1 MVGAGLAVQLKA
13 LQLAAQSTVLYLLS
27 ILPHTRASGTSKLE
41 MSSGICHEQTT
52 FWRCTMRAPGKVTVG
67 EDQSLAF
74 ISATVTLFIAAQ
86 VSYCFP
92 RDDMIEIQPI
102 CVALPTTELVQGR
115 PRNRT
120 MDNESNGLGILQAPR
135 NSLLVERQLSRE
147 WLNIWSSLF

>member
-1 MVGAGLAVQLKA
+1 MRGSQSSSRPSSWQHSPLSCISCPFCPTLEPVGLQSWKCLLVFAMSKQL
-13 LQLAAQSTVLYLLS
+13 S
-27 ILPHTRASGTSKLE
+27 
-41 MSSGICHEQTT
+41 
-52 FWRCTMRAPGKVTVG
+52 WRCTMRAPGKVTVG

-92 RDDMIEIQPI
+92 RDDVIGIQPI